1 MMMRSGAFPS
11 LLLLLVV
18 LAMASRATTTS
29 ASIFLPG
36 GGIGLGAGVGIAERL
51 PPPTSSSSSS
61 SSYHRRRCLDRALR
75 RNLSRV
81 GPSSSSSSDVPL
93 LAMAIPGNSLP
104 EQIIIGGF
112 GNFISIYNTVI
123 TGRILLS
130 WFPQAAGVGAL
141 RPIYQIT
148 DPYLNLFR
156 GIIPPIFGLDLSPI
170 LAFVTLDLLRSSS
183 VSLAAMTDDY
193 ENAVGGTKGGGGTIM
208 AGAKMSK
215 KQRMAIVGEVEK
227 GQEKKMGKWGF
238 RF

>member
-1 MMMRSGAFPS
+1 MSPASPS
-11 LLLLLVV
+11 LLLVVV
-18 LAMASRATTTS
+18 LALATRVT

-36 GGIGLGAGVGIAERL
+36 GSGSF
-51 PPPTSSSSSS
+51 SSSLRLDALSSS
-61 SSYHRRRCLDRALR
+61 AFHRRRCLDRAIR
-75 RNLSRV
+75 RSSLNV
-81 GPSSSSSSDVPL
+81 GTGMSNNIHGAGQHSTTTPFL

-130 WFPQAAGVGAL
+130 WFPQAAGVAAL

-170 LAFVTLDLLRSSS
+170 LAFVTLNLLQSSS
-183 VSLAAMTDDY
+183 ISLAATTTMMDDD
-193 ENAVGGTKGGGGTIM
+193 EGKSVNGSGIEKGTM
-208 AGAKMSK
+208 MMSK
-215 KQRMAIVGEVEK
+215 SSIKVTNKV
-227 GQEKKMGKWGF
+227 GKWGHLTTMK
-238 RF
+238 

>member
-1 MMMRSGAFPS
+1 MPASPS
-11 LLLLLVV
+11 LLLVIV
-18 LAMASRATTTS
+18 LALASHVT

-36 GGIGLGAGVGIAERL
+36 GGA
-51 PPPTSSSSSS
+51 TSSSRRLDVSSS
-61 SSYHRRRCLDRALR
+61 SAFHRRRCLGRAVR
-75 RNLSRV
+75 R
-81 GPSSSSSSDVPL
+81 SSLNVAGGDGSNVDGGRHNTPFL

-130 WFPQAAGVGAL
+130 WFPQAAGVAAL

-170 LAFVTLDLLRSSS
+170 LAFVTLNLLQSSS
-183 VSLAAMTDDY
+183 ISLAATTMDDDDY
-193 ENAVGGTKGGGGTIM
+193 KEKSVDGSAM
-208 AGAKMSK
+208 
-215 KQRMAIVGEVEK
+215 EK
-227 GQEKKMGKWGF
+227 GMMMTKKSIKMNNKVGKWG
-238 RF
+238 RLATMK